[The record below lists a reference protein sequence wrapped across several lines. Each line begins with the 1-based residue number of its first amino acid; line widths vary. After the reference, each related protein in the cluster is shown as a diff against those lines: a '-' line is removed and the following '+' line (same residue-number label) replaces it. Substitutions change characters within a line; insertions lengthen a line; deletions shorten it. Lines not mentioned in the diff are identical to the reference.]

1 MSYLVS
7 EDILFRNREG
17 DNKTK
22 KNVIGNES
30 EDLNRPGDRIVTG
43 SFIISVENLDTRSG
57 IHFLDD
63 L

>member
-1 MSYLVS
+1 M
-7 EDILFRNREG
+7 
-17 DNKTK
+17 
-22 KNVIGNES
+22 IGNVS

-43 SFIISVENLDTRSG
+43 SSTISVENLDTRSG